1 MRLMILIVLII
12 TSVTSSYSQDTTSID
27 KYLVIAAKNNPEL
40 KSKFNNYLAAMEKV
54 SQVGVLPDPQVA
66 FNYFIV
72 PIETK
77 LGPQQFNVQLKQ
89 KFPWFGTLD
98 REKDAAAGFAKVK
111 YEVFENAKSNL
122 FFDVKSTYY
131 ELYYNQKSK
140 DIVNQNLSI
149 LRTFKEL
156 ALVKVES
163 GKATI
168 ADVYRVE
175 MEINDLNN
183 QLQLLEDQTETLNV
197 KFNNL
202 LNTSVE
208 STIELP
214 DSLIVVQFDVQ
225 ELVLDSNHNI
235 KALDVKLAAF
245 MAQEKVA
252 NDMGK
257 PNFSIG
263 VGYTS
268 IGNNSMV
275 NNAGRDAILFPAITF
290 KLPIYREKYNS
301 MIREV
306 QLKQEGVKEERQ
318 AMKNKLNTIL
328 VREENKMNDA
338 QRRYRLYHNQTI
350 LANKTIKILLE
361 LYSTEAT
368 NFEEIL
374 RMERRIL
381 SYQLAKEKALVDQ
394 HVSEG
399 FIQYIY
405 GY

>member
-1 MRLMILIVLII
+1 MRLIIIILLLFTGVFK
-12 TSVTSSYSQDTTSID
+12 SFSQDTSNID
-27 KYLVIAAKNNPEL
+27 KYLVVAAKNSPEL

-89 KFPWFGTLD
+89 QFPWFGTLD
-98 REKDAAAGFAKVK
+98 REKDAAASFAKVK

-122 FFDVKSTYY
+122 FFDIKSTYY

-163 GKATI
+163 GKATL

-175 MEINDLNN
+175 MEINDLAN
-183 QLQLLEDQTETLNV
+183 QLQLLEDQTESLHV

-202 LNTSVE
+202 LNSSPESSVD
-208 STIELP
+208 LP
-214 DSLIVVQFDVQ
+214 DSLNVVQLDVQ
-225 ELVLDSNHNI
+225 ELVIDSNHNI
-235 KALDVKLAAF
+235 KALDVKFAAF
-245 MAQEKVA
+245 MAQEKVT

-257 PNFSIG
+257 PNFSVG

-268 IGNNSMV
+268 IGNNSMI

-306 QLKQEGVKEERQ
+306 QIKQEGVKEEKQ

-328 VREENKMNDA
+328 VKEQNKMNDA
-338 QRRYRLYHNQTI
+338 QRRYILYHNQTF

-394 HVSEG
+394 HISEG

>member
-12 TSVTSSYSQDTTSID
+12 TSVTPSYSQDTTSID

-89 KFPWFGTLD
+89 QFPWFGTLD

-163 GKATI
+163 GKATL

-208 STIELP
+208 STIEQP
-214 DSLIVVQFDVQ
+214 DSLSEVELDIQ
-225 ELVLDSNHNI
+225 ELVIDSNHNI

-328 VREENKMNDA
+328 VKEQNKMNDA